1 MPPLLLDTCALL
13 WLATGDPRAAAARAA
28 VREAYEAGADAA
40 VSPISAW
47 EIGLLSARGRI
58 ALTVPPLRWFA
69 RVVALPGITLAA
81 MPPEVLIA
89 ASHLPGALH
98 GDPADRILVAT
109 AREYGYR
116 LLTGDRLLLD
126 YAEQGHVM
134 AVPC

>member
-1 MPPLLLDTCALL
+1 MSPLLLDTCALL
-13 WLATGDPRAAAARAA
+13 WLAAGDARGSAARAVMQKA
-28 VREAYEAGADAA
+28 HEAGGEAA

-58 ALTVPPLRWFA
+58 ALTEAPRRWFA
-69 RVVALPGITLAA
+69 RVVALPGVMLAA

-89 ASHLPGALH
+89 ASDLPGVLH
-98 GDPADRILVAT
+98 RDPADRILVAT

-126 YAEQGHVM
+126 YADQGHVM